1 MQTCHKGGLLV
12 LGQPR
17 QLVRLRY
24 GFVSQT
30 QLQRL
35 QEHLLVRWP
44 LMTATELAAG
54 YNALNIDLNG
64 DGVPLSRPELPCSR
78 YTISSQLGTRDL

>member
-1 MQTCHKGGLLV
+1 
-12 LGQPR
+12 
-17 QLVRLRY
+17 
-24 GFVSQT
+24 
-30 QLQRL
+30 
-35 QEHLLVRWP
+35 
-44 LMTATELAAG
+44 MTATELAAG